1 MATSKDYAD
10 VLSLEKRVLC
20 YKALYDLH
28 QTSIKWLAGMKLE
41 PVTLLKPNHSKC
53 NINIKNTRISMYVC
67 VFLFY

>member
-28 QTSIKWLAGMKLE
+28 QTSIKWLEAWASHTFKTESFQMQ
-41 PVTLLKPNHSKC
+41 H
-53 NINIKNTRISMYVC
+53 
-67 VFLFY
+67 